1 MLGHEAL
8 LPDTG
13 TSFSQSEAGS
23 IIESLV
29 PRPLG
34 KPSEIIITQKYGS
47 YKSVPLNLG
56 QKPTK
61 QDLSELFL
69 ESWKSARKCITEGP
83 DEMSD
88 FYICQDCGHSS
99 SENAAHPVRNYEK
112 HNFKKQNV
120 DLQRLYP
127 SKYRTKLINALPTV
141 LTIDSLKIESVEKP
155 EGVTDG
161 LWKEWKRRV
170 GECSSNEFRFAK
182 LERREYW
189 NAEYKSARGNSRL
202 TLTLHRNRAEWLLFA
217 EAPAKQGPLREF
229 LERPVARFQISSS
242 SKSILSGKC
251 EIRLPIV
258 TKTKVTIKA
267 CGNPIDSWRRRMG
280 LKGQFEKEIQFE
292 KLQISCSHSSKIEG
306 VYEYL
311 PSCGGACGSVH
322 KKQGLD
328 IEDDPIFFFLESGR
342 ATMPKDDSYS
352 FSNSFHRTEYKEY
365 REIILMID
373 QKEKYSPVFNSNH
386 SPDEKCKELSAII
399 NGQWLSIK
407 GVTIQEAIHQETSY
421 TVPASSLDIPMQKN
435 GWKAAPELISFN
447 VPMDKKTDNLL
458 MSCIASGPM
467 DLNLQKSKRCFEDIA
482 FVTARLK
489 VPLKEEWLPLD
500 QSSIECGNKGDTVCP
515 TCAPQKPKVVWKLVS
530 SHYESIIYLK

>member
-1 MLGHEAL
+1 
-8 LPDTG
+8 
-13 TSFSQSEAGS
+13 
-23 IIESLV
+23 
-29 PRPLG
+29 
-34 KPSEIIITQKYGS
+34 
-47 YKSVPLNLG
+47 
-56 QKPTK
+56 
-61 QDLSELFL
+61 
-69 ESWKSARKCITEGP
+69 
-83 DEMSD
+83 
-88 FYICQDCGHSS
+88 
-99 SENAAHPVRNYEK
+99 
-112 HNFKKQNV
+112 
-120 DLQRLYP
+120 LQRLYP

-141 LTIDSLKIESVEKP
+141 LAIDSLEIESIEKP
-155 EGVTDG
+155 EGVSDG

-170 GECSSNEFRFAK
+170 GECSSSEFRFAK

-242 SKSILSGKC
+242 SKSILSGTC
-251 EIRLPIV
+251 EIRLPII

-267 CGNPIDSWRRRMG
+267 CGSPIDSWRRRMG

-292 KLQISCSHSSKIEG
+292 KLEISCSHSSKIEG

-311 PSCGGACGSVH
+311 PNCGGACGSVH

-328 IEDDPIFFFLESGR
+328 TEDDPIFFFLESGR

-399 NGQWLSIK
+399 NGQWLSIN
-407 GVTIQEAIHQETSY
+407 GVTIQEAIHQEASY
-421 TVPASSLDIPMQKN
+421 TVPTSSLDIPMQID
-435 GWKAAPELISFN
+435 GWKAAPELISFK

-489 VPLKEEWLPLD
+489 VPLKEEWLSLD
-500 QSSIECGNKGDTVCP
+500 QSSIEDGNREDTVCP
-515 TCAPQKPKVVWKLVS
+515 KCAPQKPKVVWKLVS
-530 SHYESIIYLK
+530 SHYESIFY